1 MPVAGWLDGEA
12 RAMMSVSGLS
22 LETATSRMDLWIECV
37 VVVCEMRVFMEL
49 RAETSCVVRVGEG
62 FMASAVSWEEVNW
75 AAEVVMARDWNM
87 STIVSVTA

>member
-22 LETATSRMDLWIECV
+22 LETATSRMGLRIECV
-37 VVVCEMRVFMEL
+37 VVVCEMREFMEV

-62 FMASAVSWEEVNW
+62 FMASAVSWEEVDW
-75 AAEVVMARDWNM
+75 VAREVMARGA
-87 STIVSVTA
+87 SVLTIVSVAA